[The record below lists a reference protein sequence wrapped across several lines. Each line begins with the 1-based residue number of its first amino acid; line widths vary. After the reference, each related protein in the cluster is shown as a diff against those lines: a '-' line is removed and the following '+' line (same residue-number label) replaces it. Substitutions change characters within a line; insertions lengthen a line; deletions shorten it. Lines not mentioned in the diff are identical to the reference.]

1 VDELLPVPVTLQPHH
16 SPDSQHGVKGS
27 ILRIGSVG
35 VIIVFLLTITF
46 YGTAVIGTIDGSSK
60 THSSMKGVIG
70 SLVSSLQGSLK
81 GVEDKMESLN
91 LGGEGE
97 TEEST
102 LSPPSDIWDDTE
114 LSDIQVQPTD
124 GTVYGLTREFR
135 FLHLQNLLC
144 SPISMSDPD
153 WSRYTFLRTLP
164 PSSLGLEE
172 PSRRLIF
179 VGDIHGSFRPLK
191 FVFDYSPL
199 PRLLTRP
206 L

>member
-1 VDELLPVPVTLQPHH
+1 MDELLPVPVTLQPHH

-97 TEEST
+97 PEKST

-124 GTVYGLTREFR
+124 GTVYGLTREF
-135 FLHLQNLLC
+135 LC
-144 SPISMSDPD
+144 ICKTYFAHRYRCQIPIG
-153 WSRYTFLRTLP
+153 R
-164 PSSLGLEE
+164 
-172 PSRRLIF
+172 
-179 VGDIHGSFRPLK
+179 DIHSFVPCRRPLSDWRNLQGDS
-191 FVFDYSPL
+191 FLSVTYTAVSV
-199 PRLLTRP
+199 R
-206 L
+206 